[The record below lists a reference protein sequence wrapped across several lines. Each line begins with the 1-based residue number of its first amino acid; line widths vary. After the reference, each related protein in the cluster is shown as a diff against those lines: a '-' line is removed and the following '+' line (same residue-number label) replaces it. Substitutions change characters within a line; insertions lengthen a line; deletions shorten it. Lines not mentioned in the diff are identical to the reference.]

1 MFIIL
6 PDLKLSLTIHNYLL
20 ILFISSKY
28 WRLHGKVAHVLVK
41 KSVKLLWKDDPC
53 QAKEQL
59 LISEELRHTVILLSK
74 NCSINLLLCRKGVKP
89 MTLILITIKLL
100 IRCHWVFGSLVAQKC
115 YAGDKSFNGECV
127 TTTEND

>member
-6 PDLKLSLTIHNYLL
+6 SDLKLSLTIHNYLL

-59 LISEELRHTVILLSK
+59 LISKELHTVILLSK
-74 NCSINLLLCRKGVKP
+74 NCSINLLLCRNSQEAQFQNV
-89 MTLILITIKLL
+89 LIFHF
-100 IRCHWVFGSLVAQKC
+100 R
-115 YAGDKSFNGECV
+115 
-127 TTTEND
+127 

>member
-6 PDLKLSLTIHNYLL
+6 SDLKLRLFDNSQLPAY
-20 ILFISSKY
+20 LFISSKY

-59 LISEELRHTVILLSK
+59 LISEEL
-74 NCSINLLLCRKGVKP
+74 P
-89 MTLILITIKLL
+89 
-100 IRCHWVFGSLVAQKC
+100 
-115 YAGDKSFNGECV
+115 
-127 TTTEND
+127 